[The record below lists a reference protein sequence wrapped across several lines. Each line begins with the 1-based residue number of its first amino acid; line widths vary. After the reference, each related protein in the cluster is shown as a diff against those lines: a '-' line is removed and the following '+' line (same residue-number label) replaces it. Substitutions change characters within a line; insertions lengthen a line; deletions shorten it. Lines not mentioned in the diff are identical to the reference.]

1 MKSPDSCPRKAPA
14 SVPVKARK
22 SRRSRAADALSALLY
37 AFDFRTPSDLAALGP
52 YYAFLKAAFDA
63 LHQGIW
69 EEYQNSKKKLPCSI
83 KHSFLLS
90 ALFLDLYA
98 FLPIYALWTIP
109 KLFEIALRR
118 VRRPTYY
125 AAENARRQELARE
138 RRKIR
143 KRTTIN
149 RAPTPEALRS
159 QWARVKKSP
168 RDMLIFG
175 SMLEDLEAYVDNSLV
190 RDEEGQIVGR
200 KGGIKEWLR
209 DNCPELWAKY
219 SSVMRFK
226 AMAKKFKQVV
236 ALEDPYPITM
246 ALCPTEPPEGW
257 TAEDEARSIRK
268 AEALAEG
275 KILRCGRKVNG
286 VDDGSGVSARE
297 GECASEGERR
307 GEGASEGERRF
318 VERWNSPEAVAGR
331 RFAGRMAVARDE
343 TAAFLGACT
352 LTEASLRHALA
363 RRLDPKEPSTVGEVK
378 SPSPPAVWA

>member
-1 MKSPDSCPRKAPA
+1 MRS
-14 SVPVKARK
+14 RK

-149 RAPTPEALRS
+149 RAPTPEALRA
-159 QWARVKKSP
+159 QWARIRKSP

-286 VDDGSGVSARE
+286 GDDGSCVGARE

-343 TAAFLGACT
+343 TAALRGACT

>member
-1 MKSPDSCPRKAPA
+1 MKSPDSFPRKAPA
-14 SVPVKARK
+14 SAPVKART

-125 AAENARRQELARE
+125 AAENARRQELAKE

-149 RAPTPEALRS
+149 RAPTPEALRA

-257 TAEDEARSIRK
+257 TTEDEARSIRK
-268 AEALAEG
+268 AEALAEE
-275 KILRCGRKVNG
+275 KILRCGRKSNG
-286 VDDGSGVSARE
+286 EDDGSGGSAGE
-297 GECASEGERR
+297 GECASKSGGEKR
-307 GEGASEGERRF
+307 GEGASEDERRF
-318 VERWNSPEAVAGR
+318 VEMWNSPEAVAGR
-331 RFAGRMAVARDE
+331 RFAGRMAEAWDE

-352 LTEASLRHALA
+352 QTEASLRKILA
-363 RRLDPKEPSTVGEVK
+363 MRLGPMT
-378 SPSPPAVWA
+378 PPAVGKASGRSPQTA

>member
-1 MKSPDSCPRKAPA
+1 MKSRKF
-14 SVPVKARK
+14 RMN
-22 SRRSRAADALSALLY
+22 RAASALDAILY

-52 YYAFLKAAFDA
+52 YYAFLKAIFDA

-69 EEYQNSKKKLPCSI
+69 AEYQISRRNLPRSI
-83 KHSFLLS
+83 EHSFLLS
-90 ALFLDLYA
+90 AVFLDLYA

-125 AAENARRQELARE
+125 AAENARRQELAKA

-143 KRTTIN
+143 RRTTIN
-149 RAPTPEALRS
+149 RVPTPEVLRA
-159 QWARVKKSP
+159 QWTRVKKSP

-190 RDEEGQIVGR
+190 HDADGQIIGR
-200 KGGIKEWLR
+200 KGGIKKWLC

-219 SSVMRFK
+219 PSVMRFK

-246 ALCPTEPPEGW
+246 VLCPTEPPEGW
-257 TAEDEARSIRK
+257 AVEDEARSIQ
-268 AEALAEG
+268 EALAEG
-275 KILRCGRKVNG
+275 KILRCGRKMYW
-286 VDDGSGVSARE
+286 DAWEGSGSVGEVADE
-297 GECASEGERR
+297 GI
-307 GEGASEGERRF
+307 SEGERRF

-331 RFAGRMAVARDE
+331 RFAGRMAKARDN
-343 TAAFLGACT
+343 AASFLGECT
-352 LTEASLRHALA
+352 QTEASLCRALA
-363 RRLDPKEPSTVGEVK
+363 ARMGPAMRPAIGKMSGRSTQT
-378 SPSPPAVWA
+378 A

>member
-14 SVPVKARK
+14 SAPVKARK

-149 RAPTPEALRS
+149 RAPTPEALRA
-159 QWARVKKSP
+159 QWARIRKSP

-286 VDDGSGVSARE
+286 DAWEASGSVGEEVDE
-297 GECASEGERR
+297 GKSEGER
-307 GEGASEGERRF
+307 SEDERRF

-331 RFAGRMAVARDE
+331 RFAGRMAEARDE
-343 TAAFLGACT
+343 AVAFLGTCT
-352 LTEASLRHALA
+352 RNEASLRLALA
-363 RRLDPKEPSTVGEVK
+363 ARLGPMTHPAIGRMAGR
-378 SPSPPAVWA
+378 SPQTA

>member
-1 MKSPDSCPRKAPA
+1 MKSPNSCLRKVPA
-14 SVPVKARK
+14 SAPVKART

-125 AAENARRQELARE
+125 AAENVRRQELARE

-149 RAPTPEALRS
+149 RAPTPEALRA
-159 QWARVKKSP
+159 QWARIRKSP

-286 VDDGSGVSARE
+286 DDWEASGSVGEEVDE
-297 GECASEGERR
+297 GKSEGER
-307 GEGASEGERRF
+307 SEDERRF

-331 RFAGRMAVARDE
+331 RFAGRMAEARDE
-343 TAAFLGACT
+343 TVTFLGACMQ
-352 LTEASLRHALA
+352 TEVSLRLALA
-363 RRLDPKEPSTVGEVK
+363 ARLGPARERIAGTPRGR
-378 SPSPPAVWA
+378 SPQTA

>member
-1 MKSPDSCPRKAPA
+1 MKSPNSCLRKAPA
-14 SVPVKARK
+14 SAPVKARK
-22 SRRSRAADALSALLY
+22 SRRSRATDALSALLY

-63 LHQGIW
+63 LHEGIW

-149 RAPTPEALRS
+149 RAPTPEALRA
-159 QWARVKKSP
+159 QWARIRKSP

-286 VDDGSGVSARE
+286 DAWEASGSVGEEVDEGKRE
-297 GECASEGERR
+297 EERSEE
-307 GEGASEGERRF
+307 ERRF

-331 RFAGRMAVARDE
+331 RFAGRMATARDE
-343 TAAFLGACT
+343 TVAFLGACT
-352 LTEASLRHALA
+352 QTEASVRLALA
-363 RRLDPKEPSTVGEVK
+363 TRLGLLTR
-378 SPSPPAVWA
+378 PAVGKALGRSPQTA

>member
-1 MKSPDSCPRKAPA
+1 MKSPDSFPRKAPA
-14 SVPVKARK
+14 SAPVKART

-149 RAPTPEALRS
+149 RAPTPEALRA
-159 QWARVKKSP
+159 QWARIRKSP

-286 VDDGSGVSARE
+286 VDDGSGGNASG

-331 RFAGRMAVARDE
+331 RFAGRMAEARDE
-343 TAAFLGACT
+343 AVTFLGACT
-352 LTEASLRHALA
+352 QTEVSLRLALA
-363 RRLDPKEPSTVGEVK
+363 ARLGPAREPTAGTPRGR
-378 SPSPPAVWA
+378 SPQTA